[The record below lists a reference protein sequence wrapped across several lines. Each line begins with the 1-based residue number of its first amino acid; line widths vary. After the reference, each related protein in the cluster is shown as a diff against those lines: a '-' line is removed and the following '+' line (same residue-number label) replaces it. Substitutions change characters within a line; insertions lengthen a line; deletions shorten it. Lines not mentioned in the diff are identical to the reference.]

1 MRGLVIIFMV
11 TITAFSGCRK
21 GDEDPFLSLKSRT
34 NRLCGKWR
42 LVELNETYY
51 IGSNPMLYEKFEF
64 KLKGGQM
71 VVYYNGY
78 SVDQYSNIE
87 YWEFNKNGE
96 YKIETKIRNTKTIIE
111 EGIWSW
117 GAKNKKNDLKKKE
130 YFMLKKLSYNYNN
143 GEEVEEYSG
152 PTLSPSR
159 EYVVVKLTDETI
171 KLYSFMEI
179 YEKDVEYQ
187 KIKSELTLTKEE

>member
-1 MRGLVIIFMV
+1 M
-11 TITAFSGCRK
+11 
-21 GDEDPFLSLKSRT
+21 
-34 NRLCGKWR
+34 
-42 LVELNETYY
+42 ELNETYY
-51 IGSNPMLYEKFEF
+51 IGSNPMMIYDKFEF
-64 KLKGGQM
+64 KLNGGQM

-87 YWEFNKNGE
+87 YWQFNKNGE
-96 YKIETKIRNTKTIIE
+96 YKIETEISNSITTIE
-111 EGIWSW
+111 EGTWNW

-152 PTLSPSR
+152 PTLSPSK
-159 EYVVVKLTDETI
+159 EYVVIKLTDETI
-171 KLYSFMEI
+171 KLYSFIEI